1 MIIKLKNADFS
12 TKNIGMINLK
22 RDLSSE
28 TKAIIAKFTR
38 TLSRDQQFAL
48 QDMTDSLKEAG
59 LWGKISNLYMPI
71 LAGAVGESLT
81 NIKTLSVDAT
91 PDSAIYTIDSNGLN
105 KAAGSSE
112 SSIVLLNGSQ
122 QNLHLLGYN
131 TTVLPANNV
140 RDHESDVIAGAMNN
154 SDGTLTIARYA
165 FDKYGQSLC
174 YTGVGTSA
182 KTVSLNAPSAVFVLT
197 PCFHGV
203 SQTTLGNIAMGYGT
217 NIALKETPID
227 ADGTYTDFPVRILGT
242 PTHSLGAY
250 GTWGLFSIGSGLSL
264 TECKTY
270 QGIVDTF
277 MDAMGVFVN

>member
-12 TKNIGMINLK
+12 GKNIGKINLK
-22 RDLSSE
+22 RELAEETIAILGKFTKELSS
-28 TKAIIAKFTR
+28 
-38 TLSRDQQFAL
+38 DQKFAL

-59 LWGKISNLYMPI
+59 LWGKISNLYIPI

-105 KAAGSSE
+105 KAAGSSA
-112 SSIVLLNGSQ
+112 SSTVLLNGSQ
-122 QNLHLLGYN
+122 QNLHMLGYN

-140 RDHESDVIAGAMNN
+140 RDHDSEVIAGVMNN
-154 SDGTLTIARYA
+154 SDGTLTIAKYA
-165 FDKYGQSLC
+165 FDKYGQSIC

-182 KTVSLNAPSAVFVLT
+182 KTVDLNAPSGAFVLT

-217 NIALKETPID
+217 NIALKATPID

-242 PTHSLGAY
+242 PTHSMGAY
-250 GTWGLFSIGSGLSL
+250 GTWGLFSIGSGLSQ

-277 MDAMGVFVN
+277 MEAMGIAVN